1 MQLFDRPMK
10 ALPLI
15 LAGSLL
21 ANAALVTTV
30 IKRTHNKNDL
40 ATAASDTFKHTQG
53 ASGRG
58 SDINGRDLVAALNA
72 DDPAV
77 LRDILREA
85 GFSDDMVRSLVQ
97 MRIWKRYETRYKAL
111 QPKPDPSKPWWKD
124 DSRQNGW
131 FGNMSKAQRAEM
143 RQIQKDQR
151 AEMERVLGPN
161 KNNNGWGG
169 WQDPRMSFLSSEK
182 RQQLQQVQQDY
193 QELMSDV
200 QQDMQGFTL
209 PSDREKLRYLQ
220 EEQKHDIEALM
231 TPEERQAYDLRMSS
245 TAQQLRWQM
254 TKFDATEEEYL
265 KIFPLQK
272 TFDDKYNT
280 NDPYGGYVER
290 DQGFWKARQEADKQL
305 KEQIKSVIGDER
317 YNDYLRS
324 QDNDYQQ
331 LQAATRRLE
340 LPADTPSRV
349 YALRDEV
356 AAGAKQIADNANLSD
371 EQKKAS
377 FAALA
382 ANTRAQVTSA
392 LGTEAAEAYF
402 KNNGMRWLNEIEKGN
417 VVTFDA
423 NNPGNWSTT
432 QAVKPKPWSKPAK

>member
-1 MQLFDRPMK
+1 MRSHD
-10 ALPLI
+10 
-15 LAGSLL
+15 
-21 ANAALVTTV
+21 
-30 IKRTHNKNDL
+30 KNVFSISTDD
-40 ATAASDTFKHTQG
+40 TAKHTQG
-53 ASGRG
+53 PSGSG
-58 SDINGRDLVAALNA
+58 SNINGRDLVAALNA
-72 DDPAV
+72 DNPAA

-97 MRIWKRYETRYKAL
+97 MRIWKRYEARYKAL

-131 FGNMSKAQRAEM
+131 YGNMSKAQREEM

-151 AEMERVLGPN
+151 AEMERVLGPD

-169 WQDPRMSFLSSEK
+169 WQDPRMSFLSADK

-220 EEQKHDIEALM
+220 EQQKQDIEALM
-231 TPEERQAYDLRMSS
+231 TPEERQAYDLRMSP

-272 TFDDKYNT
+272 AFDEKYNT

-290 DQGFWKARQEADKQL
+290 DQNFWKERQEADKQL
-305 KEQIKSVIGDER
+305 KEQMKSVIGEER
-317 YNDYLRS
+317 YTDYLRS

-340 LPADTPSRV
+340 LPADTPSKV
-349 YALRDEV
+349 YALRDDT
-356 AAGAKQIADNANLSD
+356 AAGAKQIADNTNLSD

-382 ANTRAQVTSA
+382 ANTRAQVVSA

-402 KNNGMRWLNEIEKGN
+402 KNNGMGWLKEIEKGN

-423 NNPGNWSTT
+423 TNPGNWNTT
-432 QAVKPKPWSKPAK
+432 QGIKPKPKSKPAK

>member
-1 MQLFDRPMK
+1 MK

-21 ANAALVTTV
+21 ANAALVTTLAMLS
-30 IKRTHNKNDL
+30 RDKNDSL
-40 ATAASDTFKHTQG
+40 PSRSGTAKQTQG
-53 ASGRG
+53 SIGNRS
-58 SDINGRDLVAALNA
+58 SDINGRDLVAALNT
-72 DDPAV
+72 DDPAA
-77 LRDILREA
+77 LRDILRA
-85 GFSDDMVRSLVQ
+85 SGFSDDMVRSLVQ
-97 MRIWKRYETRYKAL
+97 MRIWKRYEARYKAL
-111 QPKPDPSKPWWKD
+111 QPKPDPGKPWWKD
-124 DSRQNGW
+124 DFRQNGW
-131 FGNMSKAQRAEM
+131 YGNMSKAQREEM

-151 AEMERVLGPN
+151 AEMERVLGPD

-169 WQDPRMSFLSSEK
+169 WQDPRMSFLSAEK

-193 QELMSDV
+193 QDLMSDV

-220 EEQKHDIEALM
+220 DEQKRDIEALM
-231 TPEERQAYDLRMSS
+231 TPEERKAYDLRMSS

-254 TKFDATEEEYL
+254 TRFDATEEEYL

-272 TFDDKYNT
+272 TFDEKYST
-280 NDPYGGYVER
+280 NDPYGGYIER
-290 DQGFWKARQEADKQL
+290 DQSFWKERQEADRQL
-305 KEQIKSVIGDER
+305 KEQMKSVIGEQR

-324 QDNDYQQ
+324 QENDYQQ

-340 LPADTPSRV
+340 LPADTPSKV
-349 YALRDEV
+349 YALRDDV
-356 AAGAKQIADNANLSD
+356 AAGAKQIAENANLSD

-382 ANTRAQVTSA
+382 ANTRAQVASA
-392 LGTEAAEAYF
+392 LGAEAAEAYF

-417 VVTFDA
+417 VVSFDPT
-423 NNPGNWSTT
+423 NPGNWNTT
-432 QAVKPKPWSKPAK
+432 QAIKPKPKPKPAK